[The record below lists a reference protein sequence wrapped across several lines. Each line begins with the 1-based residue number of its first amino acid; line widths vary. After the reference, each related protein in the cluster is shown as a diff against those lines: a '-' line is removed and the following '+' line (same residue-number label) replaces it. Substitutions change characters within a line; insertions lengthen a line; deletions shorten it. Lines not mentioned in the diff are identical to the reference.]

1 MLGVS
6 KSTGHHTELNHSRI
20 QKDEES
26 VATVVNLLTEWMNS
40 FEESQSLISVSTA
53 RVAPRNIADD
63 LLNASTI
70 GELVYAAFKNE
81 RLENDPPEKKF
92 HDPLKTQKLKT
103 FSSLTKKKEV
113 RTQGRLTILKADRS
127 LFGRIVVMAQGRNLQ
142 MSDIF
147 SYPLGPLSW
156 ALSTPDGLLRKTN
169 KSALATAIQKNVYV
183 AEQLPNN
190 SATVIDGMNLV
201 QKVKGGQETFGD
213 VASTV
218 LAMALNSGANS
229 NRIDVVFDTYVKH
242 SIKDGERD
250 LRGREDSHQFQTIT
264 SSQILRQW
272 RGFLSKGNNK
282 NNLIT
287 FMVNEWRKDEYRDR
301 LKGKILHATTNEK
314 CSRITSN
321 DENDEQKLMC
331 MQEEADGRILL
342 HAAHAAKKGYSTVH
356 ICSEEKTQ
364 IFSSW
369 HYLFKKRFVLQC
381 IRDVVQNS
389 HKTC

>member
-26 VATVVNLLTEWMNS
+26 VATVVNILTEWVNS

-53 RVAPRNIADD
+53 RGVAPRDIADD

-70 GELVYAAFKNE
+70 GELAYAAFKNE
-81 RLENDPPEKKF
+81 RLENDPSEKKF

-201 QKVKGGQETFGD
+201 
-213 VASTV
+213 
-218 LAMALNSGANS
+218 
-229 NRIDVVFDTYVKH
+229 
-242 SIKDGERD
+242 
-250 LRGREDSHQFQTIT
+250 HQFQNIT
-264 SSQILRQW
+264 SSRILRQW
-272 RGFLSKGNNK
+272 RGFLSKSNHK

-287 FMVNEWRKDEYRDR
+287 FMVNEWRKEEYRDR

-314 CSRITSN
+314 CYRITSN
-321 DENDEQKLMC
+321 DENDEPELMC
-331 MQEEADGRILL
+331 MQKGADGRILL

-364 IFSSW
+364 MFSSW

-381 IRDVVQNS
+381 IRDVVQ
-389 HKTC
+389 KLGYDLLI